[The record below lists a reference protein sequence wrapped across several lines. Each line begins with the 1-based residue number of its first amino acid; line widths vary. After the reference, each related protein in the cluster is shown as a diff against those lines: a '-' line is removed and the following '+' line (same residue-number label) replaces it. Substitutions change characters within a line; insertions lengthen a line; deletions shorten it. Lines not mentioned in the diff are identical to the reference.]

1 MAAPWWVSLRRHITL
16 IGMVVLLQLLLAAA
30 VARAQSNL
38 EVTITGD
45 RALTPSASSRD
56 DTVASSVVRRDRLA
70 APGVEAADV
79 LRDLPGVQVRQ
90 SGGLAAPSTLGL
102 RGANPNQ
109 TAAVI
114 AGARMDDELTGVT
127 DLSLFPVW
135 FTNRIEI
142 FRGASPFGFDRVL
155 PGGVLLVEPRSD
167 TQTQGVVRVEAGSFG
182 ERAAHVIAS
191 SGDESFSVTAGLRAA
206 ASDNDYPFSNNQGQ
220 DMSGNQGQTDRVRNA
235 DFSSRDVWLTAS
247 RCTPRYALEVVA
259 NRFEREQGVPK
270 IALQQIAFQQSKQ
283 ARAESARDLWA
294 ARAIVS
300 VDQAHEIEARFNVLA
315 SSILVRDPLGELA
328 LQARRVDVDTIRSE
342 SGLALQS
349 KPNANGRWRLSLG
362 VEEARLTRVDARD
375 AVLFAPPDVVATRE
389 ALRGAAAAEARLVG
403 PLGIHGQAMS
413 EVNSERANTSSERH
427 NLTEE
432 TGRAGLHW
440 RQTSWQSWF
449 NLTRAARP
457 PALGER
463 YGLSVSVF
471 GNPRLRPERS
481 LGAELGARFAPHGYS
496 SPVWLEAVSFARYTT
511 DAIVIVPT
519 TQGHATA
526 VNLDTTRVLG
536 LEFAG
541 GARVFKPF
549 EIEAN
554 LTLLDPRQTSRL
566 FGGQAQLIPLQSPA
580 TASTVLRMRQPIERE
595 NLRTLMVEA
604 RLIWESLRAAGV
616 ANLPAQS
623 SFDLDFALLGLLQ
636 YTDFRVRLANLFGVA
651 RYDFVGYPLPGRS
664 VHSSL
669 EVKW

>member
-1 MAAPWWVSLRRHITL
+1 MAEPWWVSLRRHITL
-16 IGMVVLLQLLLAAA
+16 ISIVVLLQLLLAAA

-90 SGGLAAPSTLGL
+90 TGGLAAPSTLGL

-127 DLSLFPVW
+127 DLSLFPLW

-142 FRGASPFGFDRVL
+142 FRGASPFGFDRIL

-167 TQTQGVVRVEAGSFG
+167 TQSGGLVRLEAGSFG

-206 ASDNDYPFSNNQGQ
+206 ASDNDYPFSNPFRNNQGQ
-220 DMSGNQGQTDRVRNA
+220 NTSGNQSQTDRIQNA

-247 RCTPRYALEVVA
+247 RCTSRYTIEAVA
-259 NRFEREQGVPK
+259 NRFEREQGVLK
-270 IALQQIAFQQSKQ
+270 IAVVPSKQ

-294 ARAIVS
+294 TRVIVS
-300 VDQAHEIEARFNVLA
+300 LDSAHELEARFNILA

-328 LQARRVDVDTIRSE
+328 LQAHQRVDVDTIRSE

-349 KPNANGRWRLSLG
+349 KPTANGRWRLSLG
-362 VEEARLTRVDARD
+362 VEEARLTRVDAPGES
-375 AVLFAPPDVVATRE
+375 FAPPDVVATRE
-389 ALRGAAAAEARLVG
+389 AVRGAAAAEARLVG
-403 PLGIHGQAMS
+403 PLGVHAQAMG
-413 EVNSERANTSSERH
+413 EVNSERANSSSERH

-496 SPVWLEAVSFARYTT
+496 SPVWLEAVSFARYTN

-519 TQGHATA
+519 TQGHATP
-526 VNLDTTRVLG
+526 VNLDTTHVLG

-554 LTLLDPRQTSRL
+554 LTLLDPRETSQL
-566 FGGQAQLIPLQSPA
+566 FFAGQAQLIPLQSTA

-595 NLRTLMVEA
+595 NLRTLLVEA
-604 RLIWESLRAAGV
+604 RLLWESLRASGV

-623 SFDLDFALLGLLQ
+623 SFDLDFALLGLLK
-636 YTDFRVRLANLFGVA
+636 YTDLRMRIANLFGVP